1 MERSGVTGKRS
12 APLPASRR
20 DASVVDAMSCTTE
33 SSLRDSFLFIIAYP
47 HTPLRSMW
55 GYNTVRPA
63 GLRVGDDR
71 CLFLNSTA
79 LISLNKE
86 IFIYLISSILISR
99 RVRILLF
106 LPFSPRPDQLREIG
120 LFFTDINSL

>member
-1 MERSGVTGKRS
+1 
-12 APLPASRR
+12 
-20 DASVVDAMSCTTE
+20 
-33 SSLRDSFLFIIAYP
+33 
-47 HTPLRSMW
+47 MW

-99 RVRILLF
+99 RIKILLF
-106 LPFSPRPDQLREIG
+106 LSRIHARVNYGKSGVF
-120 LFFTDINSL
+120 